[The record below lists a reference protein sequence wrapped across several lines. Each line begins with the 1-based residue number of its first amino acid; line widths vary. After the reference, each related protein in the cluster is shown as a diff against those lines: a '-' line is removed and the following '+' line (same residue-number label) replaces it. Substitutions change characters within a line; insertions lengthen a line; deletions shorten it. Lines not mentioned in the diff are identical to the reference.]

1 MHVTTF
7 LSMNVMARPQ
17 RTESGQDVA
26 CPQKGRKCN
35 ELVIPAVTTFFLEP
49 DECKLFDNVPIFTF
63 KCVLAVKVRAEVHA
77 RLNQL
82 RSFIRQDVRF
92 LNALKI
98 VINNIAEIHLN

>member
-1 MHVTTF
+1 MSWPDLNKQNRDRT
-7 LSMNVMARPQ
+7 SPAR
-17 RTESGQDVA
+17 
-26 CPQKGRKCN
+26 RKAV
-35 ELVIPAVTTFFLEP
+35 EIPAVTTFCLEP
-49 DECKLFDNVPIFTF
+49 DECKLSDNVPIFTF

-82 RSFIRQDVRF
+82 RSFIRQDIRF